1 MIRRKTTYNL
11 LQIVIITILFLLVS
25 CGGNRVVDSRISS
38 ADSLMDAC
46 QDSAQ
51 TALAMLDSLK
61 AQKPD
66 MSKAQQMHFDLI
78 YAKAMNKKCLPK
90 KHPMIWAPIAHS
102 TGNECPSFGLSMPD
116 TWSSHAHLMG
126 MAGPLNGLWQT
137 ILCAFAPNSTCQ
149 SFLLFL
155 VCVDMLYILE

>member
-25 CGGNRVVDSRISS
+25 CGGNRVVDSKMAS
-38 ADSLMDAC
+38 ADSLMDVC

-90 KHPMIWAPIAHS
+90 KTPDDLGAH
-102 TGNECPSFGLSMPD
+102 CPQYG
-116 TWSSHAHLMG
+116 
-126 MAGPLNGLWQT
+126 
-137 ILCAFAPNSTCQ
+137 
-149 SFLLFL
+149 
-155 VCVDMLYILE
+155 

>member
-1 MIRRKTTYNL
+1 MIRRKTTYNF
-11 LQIVIITILFLLVS
+11 LQIVIITVLFLLVS
-25 CGGNRVVDSRISS
+25 CDGNRFVDSKMAS
-38 ADSLMDAC
+38 ADSLMDVC

-66 MSKAQQMHFDLI
+66 MSKAQQIHFDLI

-90 KHPMIWAPIAHS
+90 KRPMIWAPIAHS

-116 TWSSHAHLMG
+116 TWSLSAHLMVSDR
-126 MAGPLNGLWQT
+126 PLNDLLQT
-137 ILCAFAPNSTCQ
+137 TLCAFIPNPTCQ

-155 VCVDMLYILE
+155 VCIVIHYMLE

>member
-1 MIRRKTTYNL
+1 MIRRKTTYNF
-11 LQIVIITILFLLVS
+11 LQIVIITVLFLLVS
-25 CGGNRVVDSRISS
+25 CGGNRFVDSKMAS

-66 MSKAQQMHFDLI
+66 MSKAQQIHFDLI

-90 KHPMIWAPIAHS
+90 KRPMIWAPIAHS

-116 TWSSHAHLMG
+116 TWSLSAHLMG
-126 MAGPLNGLWQT
+126 MTESLNGLW
-137 ILCAFAPNSTCQ
+137 
-149 SFLLFL
+149 
-155 VCVDMLYILE
+155 